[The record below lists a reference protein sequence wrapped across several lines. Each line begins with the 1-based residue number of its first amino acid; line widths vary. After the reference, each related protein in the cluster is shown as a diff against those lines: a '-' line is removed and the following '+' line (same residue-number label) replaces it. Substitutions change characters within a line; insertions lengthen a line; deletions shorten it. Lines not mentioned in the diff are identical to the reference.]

1 MRDALCD
8 GRMRCARKFP
18 SRLASRDAIFSDFH
32 RALYRAM
39 RCARETHRSSHRAMR
54 CARETHRSSHRAM
67 RCARETHRSSHRA
80 MRCAREKHRSSH
92 RAMRCARENI
102 VPRIAR
108 CEARCFFIVK
118 RARVFTAGVILL
130 TNPLRANNH
139 MVKISHFRRR
149 HLHPR
154 FYQELTAIFSSKSC
168 VAVSFG
174 VVHN

>member
-39 RCARETHRSSHRAMR
+39 RCARET
-54 CARETHRSSHRAM
+54 
-67 RCARETHRSSHRA
+67 
-80 MRCAREKHRSSH
+80 HRSSH